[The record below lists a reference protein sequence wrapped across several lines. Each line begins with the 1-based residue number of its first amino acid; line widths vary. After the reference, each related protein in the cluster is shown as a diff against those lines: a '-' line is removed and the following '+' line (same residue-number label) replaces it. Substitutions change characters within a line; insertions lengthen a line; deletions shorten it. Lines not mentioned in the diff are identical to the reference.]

1 MQAQIMQDVQ
11 RMQANAQAP
20 VLPAMTFSSTDPDVS
35 FHRIMQGAL
44 GHVDQFQQVA
54 EQQQTAIDMG
64 KSDDLAGAMIASQQ
78 AAKVSQVI
86 FTLLDRL
93 PKRRMSTRSRMACMT
108 EPAPRNI
115 PALKKPWVTRWK
127 IANM

>member
-1 MQAQIMQDVQ
+1 MSITNINSTMQAQIMQDVQ

-35 FHRIMQGAL
+35 FNRIMSGAL

-54 EQQQTAIDMG
+54 EQQQTAVDTG

-78 AAKVSQVI
+78 ASLSFPRWCRCATK
-86 FTLLDRL
+86 L
-93 PKRRMSTRSRMACMT
+93 PPDLT
-108 EPAPRNI
+108 I
-115 PALKKPWVTRWK
+115 
-127 IANM
+127 